1 MKNIFNIMAGVVI
14 VATMSSCAV
23 TMPVAISDAPIGG
36 KRGVSESNVLF
47 GIIYMNGNYGIKE
60 AAKNGKI
67 TGGIG
72 AIDEK
77 TTNYLIF
84 AKKELIVLGQ

>member
-1 MKNIFNIMAGVVI
+1 MAGVAI
-14 VATMSSCAV
+14 AAAMSSCTV

-36 KRGVSESNVLF
+36 KRGVSETNVLF
-47 GIIYMNGNYGIKE
+47 GIIYMNENYGIKE
-60 AAKNGKI
+60 AAENGKI

-77 TTNYLIF
+77 TTNYLVF
-84 AKKELIVLGQ
+84 AKKELIVLGK

>member
-1 MKNIFNIMAGVVI
+1 MAGVAI
-14 VATMSSCAV
+14 AAAMSSCTV

-36 KRGVSESNVLF
+36 KRGVSETNVLF
-47 GIIYMNGNYGIKE
+47 GVIYTNGNYGIKE
-60 AAKNGKI
+60 AAENGKI

-77 TTNYLIF
+77 TTNYLVF
-84 AKKELIVLGQ
+84 AKKELIVLGK